1 LLVQHASIPGWLQ
14 VVASTSTSAQ
24 TRKPPGKIATHFE
37 PGHWASALQ
46 SPAPVGAPPA
56 PLLLLLLALLV
67 VELPA
72 PPADAVDPLDPL
84 LPPLPPVP
92 VPVAAPPIPVVD
104 PVALAL
110 PVASALPEP
119 VGPTELPQPAHVSTV
134 RVVQVKNRIP
144 VSSGH
149 RRADPPEIQGDRR
162 CPARC
167 EPFPADAGGV
177 N

>member
-1 LLVQHASIPGWLQ
+1 LLVQQASRPGWAQ

-37 PGHWASALQ
+37 PGHCASALQ

-56 PLLLLLLALLV
+56 PLLLAPLVPDAV

-72 PPADAVDPLDPL
+72 PPADAVVALD
-84 LPPLPPVP
+84 PPLPVE
-92 VPVAAPPIPVVD
+92 A
-104 PVALAL
+104 VALAS
-110 PVASALPEP
+110 PVVVEVVVEVVPPEP

-134 RVVQVKNRIP
+134 RVVQVKNRIT

-149 RRADPPEIQGDRR
+149 RRADPPEIQADRHR
-162 CPARC
+162 QGCGW
-167 EPFPADAGGV
+167 PFLADALGV
-177 N
+177 I